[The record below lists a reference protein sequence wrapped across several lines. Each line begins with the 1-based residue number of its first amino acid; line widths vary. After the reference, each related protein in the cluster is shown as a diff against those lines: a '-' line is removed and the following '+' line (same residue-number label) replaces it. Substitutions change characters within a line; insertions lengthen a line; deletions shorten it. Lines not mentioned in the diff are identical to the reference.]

1 MRRKAIWAIARN
13 TIAQALRI
21 RVAFVIMALYIV
33 LVPLLPVFVR
43 GDGTLRGLLHVVI
56 AYSMIVAGGLLG
68 ILTLA
73 LATTS
78 LWSELRDKQ
87 VYLLEA
93 RPIRRWQII
102 CGKLLGIMV
111 INAGLLL
118 FMGIVTWGSVQVL
131 VRQRRWDEKGAS
143 DKPLWQHIERR
154 LALKQVLV
162 ARRIVPPKPPP
173 QEEIDRFL
181 KATLDAR
188 CRELE
193 RRGKMPPG
201 GREEVKKQLVEE
213 YHKVVN
219 AVGPMMGRRWE
230 FVGLDVPRRPDV
242 TLTLRFKYNSSD
254 TRSLEPDH
262 IRWEFGAVRTDQK
275 PDERPRIYRY
285 DTTSTPDETHEI
297 EFPADAVDGKGRLEV
312 RFYNFEPRQP
322 TLVFPEDE
330 GIAVL
335 MPVGSFAGNLA
346 RGMLIVFFEVFFVA
360 ALGLFCSSF
369 LTFPVSPIVALS
381 ILLLVFLSS
390 FVTTAFEEGLE
401 FDRTGKSKVAAAAE
415 KFTRAVAYATSRI
428 MPPFSRY
435 RPSDRVSYGEEV
447 SWPTVGEAAAVIGVL
462 YGGALTLLSI
472 LVFERRE
479 LALAQR

>member
-21 RVAFVIMALYIV
+21 RVAFVIMALYLV
-33 LVPLLPVFVR
+33 LVPLLPVFAR

-56 AYSMIVAGGLLG
+56 AYSIIVAGALLG

-87 VYLLEA
+87 IYLLEA
-93 RPIRRWQII
+93 RPIRRWQVIL
-102 CGKLLGIMV
+102 GKLLGIMA
-111 INAGLLL
+111 INAGLMV
-118 FMGIVTWGSVQVL
+118 FMGIVTWASVQVI
-131 VRQRRWDEKGAS
+131 VRQKRWDEKGAS
-143 DKPLWQHIERR
+143 GKSLWEHAERR
-154 LALKQVLV
+154 LALKRVLV
-162 ARRIVPPKPPP
+162 ARKIVKPKPPP

-188 CRELE
+188 CKELE

-201 GREEVKKQLVEE
+201 GREEVRKRLLEK
-213 YHKVVN
+213 YHKIVN
-219 AVGPMMGRRWE
+219 AVGPAMGRRWE
-230 FVGLDVPRRPDV
+230 FVGLDVPRRRNV

-262 IRWEFGAVRTDQK
+262 VRWEFGAVRDDQK
-275 PDERPRIYRY
+275 PDERPSVYRY
-285 DTTSTPDETHEI
+285 DATFTPDETHEV

-312 RFYNFEPRQP
+312 RFYNFEPRRP
-322 TLVFPEDE
+322 TLIFPQDE
-330 GIAVL
+330 GVAILV
-335 MPVGSFAGNLA
+335 PVGSFAGNLA
-346 RGMLIVFFEVFFVA
+346 RGMLIVFFEVLFVA

-401 FDRTGKSKVAAAAE
+401 FDQTRESKFAVAAE
-415 KFTRAVAYATSRI
+415 KFTRAVAYATSVI

-435 RPSDRVSYGEEV
+435 KPSDRVSYGEDV
-447 SWPTVGEAAAVIGVL
+447 SWLTVGQAALVIGLV
-462 YGGALTLLSI
+462 YGGALLLLSVLI
-472 LVFERRE
+472 FERRE